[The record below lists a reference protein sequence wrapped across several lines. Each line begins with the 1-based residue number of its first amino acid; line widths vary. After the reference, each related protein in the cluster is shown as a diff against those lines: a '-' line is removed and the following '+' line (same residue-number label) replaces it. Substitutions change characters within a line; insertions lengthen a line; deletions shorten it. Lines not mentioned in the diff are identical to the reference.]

1 MVDMCHQGIQE
12 HAIHVAFV
20 VGPGGRRNQHRIQRP
35 KKVGNPRTI
44 NGGVEPKIIKHG
56 GFSIAAFDYHRGILE
71 LYQTYVHAFGEKDGV
86 PIIWDIP
93 TITSMI
99 GDMIEVIFP

>member
-1 MVDMCHQGIQE
+1 VPPGHPRACHPRRLCGW
-12 HAIHVAFV
+12 AC
-20 VGPGGRRNQHRIQRP
+20 RRNQ
-35 KKVGNPRTI
+35 PRLSQDSTESNDP
-44 NGGVEPKIIKHG
+44 NGGVERKIIKHG
-56 GFSIAAFDYHRGILE
+56 GFSIATFDYHRGILE
-71 LYQTYVHAFGEKDGV
+71 LYQTYVHAFGKKDGV